1 MWHKQLEDVNLM
13 ALCRPLSAE
22 QVAASRF
29 VLQSTQS
36 TTTVFHPPPHTHTHI
51 CAQTHTPG
59 FISSF
64 QNRIFSVTEK
74 EIHWQWSLLFLLTQ
88 TWKKKKKGHW
98 VQEYS
103 SQNKRDTWKHTH
115 KHTKTSQDAVK
126 YTLPTSANQHLR
138 GQMVTGCTRPVL
150 SQMISGSSATE
161 SYRATYSQPFS
172 SSLLWNT
179 WPVWTRQT
187 LTCSVCTMHATQH
200 CASFVF

>member
-1 MWHKQLEDVNLM
+1 M

-36 TTTVFHPPPHTHTHI
+36 TTTVFHPPTHTHTYM
-51 CAQTHTPG
+51 CSNTHTWFYLQFPKQDFLCHRERDSLTVIFALSPHPDLEKKEKG
-59 FISSF
+59 SLGAGIFITK
-64 QNRIFSVTEK
+64 Q
-74 EIHWQWSLLFLLTQ
+74 
-88 TWKKKKKGHW
+88 
-98 VQEYS
+98 
-103 SQNKRDTWKHTH
+103 KRHLKTHTH

-138 GQMVTGCTRPVL
+138 GQMVTGCIRPVL

-172 SSLLWNT
+172 SSLL
-179 WPVWTRQT
+179 
-187 LTCSVCTMHATQH
+187 
-200 CASFVF
+200 